1 MIKMFLSKRNFAIL
15 VFATFGFVCLWAD
28 DIAGEDKYI
37 FKQDSLKIGPKVA
50 DPEAC
55 YYWEPKEL
63 FVDNTQPN
71 PMVKVSET
79 TEFTVTVTGK
89 DFSSVKT
96 GKMIVHFVK
105 VESISGL
112 AMSVCL
118 ETKVTL
124 TAKLTG
130 DIDLPKDW
138 SLLWECDEANFSDP
152 IGNMITAKFNEPS
165 IGTGVY
171 CWIKGSDEAN
181 RSKVADVVV
190 GFEVKRL
197 NDSKI
202 CDGSSVPLY
211 IRATEGV
218 SQSYLSCFS
227 GFKLHSRIAA
237 EYYGNPSGISTLTF
251 KGVNANFES
260 EIENAVWYATE
271 SDGCNS
277 LSSYYVWA
285 TALNQEGEEISSDEI
300 EIEVDA
306 TLSCIQG
313 YSSCCATYFEGEPV
327 RKPVKLAAD
336 LWYIE
341 FSKGTLARHITT
353 NPIRIITNPNSQFY
367 EATVAEELYHDKQ
380 WDGTV
385 YYECFEKVYVADSIV
400 NNMKRRQSE
409 TFKLTEEEAR
419 VAGEE
424 IYLECML
431 NEKRRSDNLVVSK
444 DCRCAME
451 FDVKHYLNKQY
462 ITSWHCTYEA
472 ICNGSE
478 DL

>member
-1 MIKMFLSKRNFAIL
+1 MFLNKRNLATIL
-15 VFATFGFVCLWAD
+15 LATFGFVCLLAD

-37 FKQDSLKIGPKVA
+37 FKEESLKIGPKVA

-55 YYWEPKEL
+55 YYWEPKEH

-71 PMVKVSET
+71 PVAKVSET

-96 GKMIVHFVK
+96 GKMTVHFVK

-112 AMSVCL
+112 ALPVCL

-152 IGNMITAKFNEPS
+152 IGPMITAKFDHTS
-165 IGTGVY
+165 VGTGVF
-171 CWIKGSDEAN
+171 CWIKGSDEADKA
-181 RSKVADVVV
+181 RKIDVVV
-190 GFEVKRL
+190 GFEVKRV

-211 IRATEGV
+211 ISSTEGV
-218 SQSYLSCFS
+218 SKSYLSCFS
-227 GFKLHSRIAA
+227 GFKLHSRTA
-237 EYYGNPSGISTLTF
+237 YNYNGNLAGTSTLNF
-251 KGVNANFES
+251 KDVNSNFES
-260 EIENAVWYATE
+260 EIENAIWYSTE
-271 SDGCNS
+271 PEGCNS
-277 LSSYYVWA
+277 ISSYFVWA
-285 TALNQEGEEISSDEI
+285 TALNREGEEISSDEI

-306 TLSCIQG
+306 TANCIQG
-313 YSSCCATYFEGEPV
+313 HSSCCATFFDGIPV
-327 RKPVKLAAD
+327 INPVKMAED

-341 FSKGTLARHITT
+341 FSKGTLVRHITT
-353 NPIRIITNPNSQFY
+353 NPIKIITNPNSQFY
-367 EATVAEELYHDKQ
+367 EATVAEELYHNKQ

-385 YYECFEKVYVADSIV
+385 YYECFDKLYVADSIV

-424 IYLECML
+424 IYLESML
-431 NEKRRSDNLVVSK
+431 NEIRRSDNLVSAR
-444 DCRCAME
+444 DCRCARE
-451 FDVKHYLNKQY
+451 FDVKHYLNQQY
-462 ITSWHCTYEA
+462 IISWHCTYEA
-472 ICNGSE
+472 ICNGSADPE
-478 DL
+478 F